1 MQTQPPDHL
10 GTGELAQ
17 TRTHGQAKQPVW
29 EDFFRLW
36 QPGSDRVRPEGTWA
50 TRNDVAGL

>member
-29 EDFFRLW
+29 EEIFSR
-36 QPGSDRVRPEGTWA
+36 S
-50 TRNDVAGL
+50 DVAGL